1 MSKRYLQSRDDVA
14 IFLSLATALGI
25 LLSTIVVMW
34 IWTSVNGKAGL
45 PIS

>member
-14 IFLSLATALGI
+14 IFISLATALGI
-25 LLSTIVVMW
+25 LLSAIVVMW
-34 IWTSVNGKAGL
+34 LWTSVNAKAGL

>member
-14 IFLSLATALGI
+14 IFVSLATALGI
-25 LLSTIVVMW
+25 LLSALVVMW
-34 IWTSVNGKAGL
+34 IWTSVNARAGM

>member
-14 IFLSLATALGI
+14 IFISLVTALGI
-25 LLSTIVVMW
+25 LLSAIVVMW
-34 IWTSVNGKAGL
+34 IWTSVNAKAGL